1 MAGGA
6 SATNRKQAHGDD
18 ERESG
23 GRTLSAL
30 GVSARNDEKV
40 KTGSQGK
47 RKISVR
53 GRKTPKAVFQGSF
66 ADVIRRRSL
75 AEKANNV
82 MILEPRIKRIGTGK
96 VLETNDCHTQT

>member
-40 KTGSQGK
+40 FKNGLTGQK
-47 RKISVR
+47 K
-53 GRKTPKAVFQGSF
+53 
-66 ADVIRRRSL
+66 
-75 AEKANNV
+75 N
-82 MILEPRIKRIGTGK
+82 
-96 VLETNDCHTQT
+96 